1 MLECVQVKLHDDDD
15 GGDDSVL
22 PYLYLLTRLESV
34 VLFLLHYLN
43 THSALQ
49 YMDAGVAQI
58 FTYKVF

>member
-1 MLECVQVKLHDDDD
+1 MLECVQVKQYNVN
-15 GGDDSVL
+15 GGDDCVL
-22 PYLYLLTRLESV
+22 LYLDLLTGLKSV

-43 THSALQ
+43 VNVALQ